1 MESETIGT
9 KNITRED
16 IYHVLKTVFGY
27 DNFKLYQEEIINSL
41 LNGKD
46 TFVVMPTGGGKSL
59 TYQLPALLCEGTA
72 IIISPL
78 LALMKNQ
85 VDIIRNI
92 YADDKIAH
100 MLNSTLPRRE
110 LKQIFEDLSSGKTK
124 MLFIAPESLK
134 KESYTEFFKNL
145 HISFFAVDE
154 AHCISEWGHDFRP
167 EYRMI
172 RPMIDTIGQDV
183 PVISLTATATPKVQE
198 DIIKNLKLKNPNIYI
213 SSFNRPNLYYEVRP
227 KTKNINKEL
236 IQLVREREGKSG
248 IIYCMM
254 RKTTEKIAEM
264 LQANGFN
271 ALPYHAGLSGA
282 VRRQTQ
288 DLFLRQDIDII
299 VATIAFGMGID
310 KPDIRFIIHYDMPKS
325 LEAYYQETGRAGRD
339 GGEGDCIAFYNE
351 DDLIKFNKME
361 QNNRGVAEKE
371 ISDLIMYETIS
382 YAESTICR
390 RKSLLHYFGED
401 YKEDNCHSCD
411 NCIYPKTQFD
421 AKKEILTVLKAIDE
435 TKEQYKAKMI
445 VKILIGND
453 KDKASLKHFKAEKL
467 KSYGA
472 GAENDEKFWNSIIR
486 QILILNFLM
495 KDINNYGVLKITD
508 KGREFLTNPKSI
520 MLTRDRDFSDDYEGL
535 DDEMKMKG
543 GSGADTILLK
553 MLKDLRNQIAKQ
565 NDLPPFVIFQDPSLE
580 EMTIQYPITL
590 DELQN
595 ITGVGVGK
603 AQKYGQPF
611 VDLIK
616 QYVDE
621 NEIER
626 PNDIIIRSSANT
638 SSLKI
643 FIIQSI
649 DRKIPLDEI
658 ANAKNLTFEELLDQ
672 IDKIVASGIRI
683 DIDYFIDEVIDPYH
697 QEEIYDY
704 FRTAS
709 TDDIQQALEELGENE
724 YTEEEIRLMRIKFIS
739 EMGN

>member
-1 MESETIGT
+1 MESETIGV

-59 TYQLPALLCEGTA
+59 TYQLPALLCKGTA

-145 HISFFAVDE
+145 QISFFAVDE

-198 DIIKNLKLKNPNIYI
+198 DIIKNLKLKSPNIYI

-248 IIYCMM
+248 IVYCMM

-264 LQANGFN
+264 IQANGFK

-288 DLFLRQDIDII
+288 DLFLRQDVDII

-310 KPDIRFIIHYDMPKS
+310 KPDIRYIIHYDMPKS

-351 DDLIKFNKME
+351 DDL
-361 QNNRGVAEKE
+361 
-371 ISDLIMYETIS
+371 
-382 YAESTICR
+382 
-390 RKSLLHYFGED
+390 
-401 YKEDNCHSCD
+401 
-411 NCIYPKTQFD
+411 
-421 AKKEILTVLKAIDE
+421 
-435 TKEQYKAKMI
+435 
-445 VKILIGND
+445 
-453 KDKASLKHFKAEKL
+453 
-467 KSYGA
+467 
-472 GAENDEKFWNSIIR
+472 
-486 QILILNFLM
+486 
-495 KDINNYGVLKITD
+495 
-508 KGREFLTNPKSI
+508 
-520 MLTRDRDFSDDYEGL
+520 
-535 DDEMKMKG
+535 
-543 GSGADTILLK
+543 
-553 MLKDLRNQIAKQ
+553 
-565 NDLPPFVIFQDPSLE
+565 
-580 EMTIQYPITL
+580 
-590 DELQN
+590 
-595 ITGVGVGK
+595 
-603 AQKYGQPF
+603 
-611 VDLIK
+611 
-616 QYVDE
+616 
-621 NEIER
+621 
-626 PNDIIIRSSANT
+626 
-638 SSLKI
+638 
-643 FIIQSI
+643 
-649 DRKIPLDEI
+649 
-658 ANAKNLTFEELLDQ
+658 
-672 IDKIVASGIRI
+672 
-683 DIDYFIDEVIDPYH
+683 
-697 QEEIYDY
+697 
-704 FRTAS
+704 
-709 TDDIQQALEELGENE
+709 
-724 YTEEEIRLMRIKFIS
+724 
-739 EMGN
+739 

>member
-1 MESETIGT
+1 MKVEVKE
-9 KNITRED
+9 KVAVKD
-16 IYHVLKTVFGY
+16 PLYKVLKDVFGFES
-27 DNFKLYQEEIINSL
+27 FKGSQEAIIRNL
-41 LNGKD
+41 IAGKD
-46 TFVVMPTGGGKSL
+46 TFVIMPTGSGKSL
-59 TYQLPALLCEGTA
+59 CYQLPAIISEGTA
-72 IIISPL
+72 IVVSPL
-78 LALMKNQ
+78 IALMKNQ
-85 VDIIRNI
+85 VDAIRNFGMELGL
-92 YADDKIAH
+92 AH
-100 MLNSTLPRRE
+100 YLNSSLSRQE
-110 LKQIFEDLSSGKTK
+110 LAQVKNDLAEGRTK
-124 MLFIAPESLK
+124 LLYVAPESLTK
-134 KESYTEFFKNL
+134 DDNIELFKSIK
-145 HISFFAVDE
+145 ISFYAIDE

-198 DIIKNLKLKNPNIYI
+198 DIIKNLKLKSPNIYI

-248 IIYCMM
+248 IVYCMM

-264 LQANGFN
+264 LQANGFK

-288 DLFLRQDIDII
+288 DLFLRQDVDII

-310 KPDIRFIIHYDMPKS
+310 KPDIRYIIHYDMPKS

-351 DDLIKFNKME
+351 DDLIKFDKME

-390 RKSLLHYFGED
+390 RKLLLHYFGED

-445 VKILIGND
+445 VKILLGND

-472 GAENDEKFWNSIIR
+472 GAEYDEKFWNSIIR
-486 QILILNFLM
+486 QILILNFLK

-520 MLTRDRDFSDDYEGL
+520 MLTRDRDFSNNNEEL

-543 GSGADTILLK
+543 GSGADMILLK
-553 MLKDLRNQIAKQ
+553 MLKDLRNKIAKQ
-565 NDLPPFVIFQDPSLE
+565 NNLPPFVIFQDPSLE

-595 ITGVGVGK
+595 ITGVGIGK

-724 YTEEEIRLMRIKFIS
+724 YTDEEIRLIRIKFIS

>member
-1 MESETIGT
+1 
-9 KNITRED
+9 
-16 IYHVLKTVFGY
+16 
-27 DNFKLYQEEIINSL
+27 
-41 LNGKD
+41 
-46 TFVVMPTGGGKSL
+46 
-59 TYQLPALLCEGTA
+59 
-72 IIISPL
+72 
-78 LALMKNQ
+78 
-85 VDIIRNI
+85 
-92 YADDKIAH
+92 

-110 LKQIFEDLSSGKTK
+110 LKQIFDDLANGKTK

-134 KESYTEFFKNL
+134 KESYIDFFKNL
-145 HISFFAVDE
+145 KISFYAVDE

-172 RPMIDTIGQDV
+172 RPMIESIGQDV

-198 DIIKNLKLKNPNIYI
+198 DIIKNLKLKNPNIFI

-236 IQLVREREGKSG
+236 IQIIREREGKSG

-254 RKTTEKIAEM
+254 RKTTEKIAEF

-282 VRRQTQ
+282 IRRQTQ
-288 DLFLRQDIDII
+288 DLFLRQEIDII

-310 KPDIRFIIHYDMPKS
+310 KPDIRYVIHYDMPKS

-351 DDLIKFNKME
+351 DDLIRFDKME

-371 ISDLIMYETIS
+371 IAGLIMYETIS

-390 RKSLLHYFGED
+390 RKLLLHYFGED
-401 YKEDNCHSCD
+401 YTEDNCHCCD
-411 NCIYPKTQFD
+411 NCLYPKMQFD
-421 AKKEILTVLKAIDE
+421 AKNEVLTVLNVIDE
-435 TKEQYKAKMI
+435 TKELYKAKMI
-445 VKILIGND
+445 VKILLGKE
-453 KDKASLKHFKAEKL
+453 KDKATLKQFKAEKL

-472 GAENDEKFWNSIIR
+472 GADYDEKFWNSIIR
-486 QILILNFLM
+486 QILILNFLE
-495 KDINNYGVLKITD
+495 KDINNYGVLKITE
-508 KGREFLTNPKSI
+508 KGREFLTKPKSI
-520 MLTRDRDFSDDYEGL
+520 MLTRDRDFSEGNEEL
-535 DDEMKMKG
+535 DDEIKMKG
-543 GSGADTILLK
+543 GSGADAILLK
-553 MLKDLRNQIAKQ
+553 MLKDLRNKIAKQ
-565 NDLPPFVIFQDPSLE
+565 HNLPPFVIFQDPSLE

-616 QYVDE
+616 RYVEE

-626 PNDIIIRSSANT
+626 PNDIIIRT
-638 SSLKI
+638 SPNASNLKI

-658 ANAKNLTFEELLDQ
+658 AYAKNLNFDELLDQ

-683 DIDYFIDEVIDPYH
+683 DIDYFIDDVIDPYH
-697 QEEIYDY
+697 QEEIYEY
-704 FRTAS
+704 FRSAS
-709 TDDIQQALEELGENE
+709 TDDIKQALEELGENE
-724 YTEEEIRLMRIKFIS
+724 YSEEEVRLMRIKFIS

>member
-1 MESETIGT
+1 
-9 KNITRED
+9 
-16 IYHVLKTVFGY
+16 L
-27 DNFKLYQEEIINSL
+27 
-41 LNGKD
+41 
-46 TFVVMPTGGGKSL
+46 
-59 TYQLPALLCEGTA
+59 
-72 IIISPL
+72 
-78 LALMKNQ
+78 
-85 VDIIRNI
+85 
-92 YADDKIAH
+92 
-100 MLNSTLPRRE
+100 
-110 LKQIFEDLSSGKTK
+110 
-124 MLFIAPESLK
+124 
-134 KESYTEFFKNL
+134 
-145 HISFFAVDE
+145 
-154 AHCISEWGHDFRP
+154 
-167 EYRMI
+167 
-172 RPMIDTIGQDV
+172 
-183 PVISLTATATPKVQE
+183 
-198 DIIKNLKLKNPNIYI
+198 
-213 SSFNRPNLYYEVRP
+213 
-227 KTKNINKEL
+227 
-236 IQLVREREGKSG
+236 
-248 IIYCMM
+248 
-254 RKTTEKIAEM
+254 
-264 LQANGFN
+264 
-271 ALPYHAGLSGA
+271 
-282 VRRQTQ
+282 
-288 DLFLRQDIDII
+288 
-299 VATIAFGMGID
+299 
-310 KPDIRFIIHYDMPKS
+310 
-325 LEAYYQETGRAGRD
+325 
-339 GGEGDCIAFYNE
+339 
-351 DDLIKFNKME
+351 
-361 QNNRGVAEKE
+361 
-371 ISDLIMYETIS
+371 
-382 YAESTICR
+382 
-390 RKSLLHYFGED
+390 LLHYFGED

-445 VKILIGND
+445 VKILLGND

-467 KSYGA
+467 ESYSA

-486 QILILNFLM
+486 QILILNFLK
-495 KDINNYGVLKITD
+495 KDINNYGVLKITE

-520 MLTRDRDFSDDYEGL
+520 MLTRDRDFSNDNEEL

-543 GSGADTILLK
+543 GSGADMILLK

-565 NDLPPFVIFQDPSLE
+565 NNLPPFVIFQDPSLE

-626 PNDIIIRSSANT
+626 PNDIIIRSSANA

-658 ANAKNLTFEELLDQ
+658 ANAKNLSFDELLDQ

-683 DIDYFIDEVIDPYH
+683 DIDYFIDDVIDPYH

>member
-1 MESETIGT
+1 
-9 KNITRED
+9 
-16 IYHVLKTVFGY
+16 
-27 DNFKLYQEEIINSL
+27 
-41 LNGKD
+41 
-46 TFVVMPTGGGKSL
+46 
-59 TYQLPALLCEGTA
+59 
-72 IIISPL
+72 
-78 LALMKNQ
+78 
-85 VDIIRNI
+85 
-92 YADDKIAH
+92 
-100 MLNSTLPRRE
+100 
-110 LKQIFEDLSSGKTK
+110 
-124 MLFIAPESLK
+124 
-134 KESYTEFFKNL
+134 
-145 HISFFAVDE
+145 
-154 AHCISEWGHDFRP
+154 
-167 EYRMI
+167 
-172 RPMIDTIGQDV
+172 MIDTIGQDV
-183 PVISLTATATPKVQE
+183 PVISLTATATPKVQD

-453 KDKASLKHFKAEKL
+453 KDKTSLKHFKAEKL

-472 GAENDEKFWNSIIR
+472 GAENDE
-486 QILILNFLM
+486 NF
-495 KDINNYGVLKITD
+495 G
-508 KGREFLTNPKSI
+508 
-520 MLTRDRDFSDDYEGL
+520 
-535 DDEMKMKG
+535 
-543 GSGADTILLK
+543 
-553 MLKDLRNQIAKQ
+553 
-565 NDLPPFVIFQDPSLE
+565 
-580 EMTIQYPITL
+580 IQ
-590 DELQN
+590 
-595 ITGVGVGK
+595 
-603 AQKYGQPF
+603 
-611 VDLIK
+611 
-616 QYVDE
+616 
-621 NEIER
+621 
-626 PNDIIIRSSANT
+626 
-638 SSLKI
+638 
-643 FIIQSI
+643 
-649 DRKIPLDEI
+649 
-658 ANAKNLTFEELLDQ
+658 LLD
-672 IDKIVASGIRI
+672 K
-683 DIDYFIDEVIDPYH
+683 Y
-697 QEEIYDY
+697 
-704 FRTAS
+704 
-709 TDDIQQALEELGENE
+709 
-724 YTEEEIRLMRIKFIS
+724 
-739 EMGN
+739 